1 MERVSHIEKINNDFI
16 KMNKDVEEIV
26 ENFKKNHSNKIN
38 LKIEPILNA
47 ILTSSKLRDED
58 IQILI
63 DDVHVNTSVY
73 YYMNQNV
80 LLKLLS
86 YISSVKTLKKLKDD
100 VVNDKIPSVL
110 MVKNEESTSKEL
122 TELYNLRYINL
133 LIRYIDYLIN
143 LFI

>member
-100 VVNDKIPSVL
+100 IGNDKIPSVL
-110 MVKNEESTSKEL
+110 MFKNEESTSKEL

>member
-16 KMNKDVEEIV
+16 RMNKDVEEIV

-100 VVNDKIPSVL
+100 IGNDKIPSIL